1 MEETR
6 PINDQRICHINNE
19 ENFFLLIEQRYKEQG
34 YELLETCSQNQHAH
48 KVSEFSRKQK
58 NRDKD
63 LEVQREDPFGLEAVF
78 SF

>member
-1 MEETR
+1 MKETR

-48 KVSEFSRKQK
+48 KVSELSRKHV
-58 NRDKD
+58 NGDED
-63 LEVQREDPFGLEAVF
+63 LGVQTAEPFTYF
-78 SF
+78 Q